1 MEKQIESN
9 KVQAMCP
16 RCHGLLETN
25 VKVSA
30 AELSVILQ
38 CQKCEQFYYLTPF
51 ARTFPPGC

>member
-30 AELSVILQ
+30 TECTVILQ
-38 CQKCEQFYYLTPF
+38 CQKCKELYELTPF
-51 ARTFPPGC
+51 KVSK